1 MVLGLGYIYLYLYMY
16 IEYTYIYGGSIVG
29 DIGFRDM
36 LANQMAMNW
45 NMKWKPGLFNRLQ
58 RNAKECRGLITYQYR
73 LRLFEVPYR
82 RFIQGS
88 KP

>member
-1 MVLGLGYIYLYLYMY
+1 MY

-58 RNAKECRGLITYQYR
+58 RNVGA
-73 LRLFEVPYR
+73 
-82 RFIQGS
+82 
-88 KP
+88 